1 MTLHH
6 VGFLTKNLEQS
17 RTDFL
22 KLGFEVEKPV
32 AFDNIRKINIE
43 FLVNGGYRVELVEP
57 AGKDSPLY
65 PLLKRFKNMPYHFCY
80 ESKDFDYDLDYLS
93 SVWGGYHI
101 IDEVRP
107 APCLDGR
114 KVCFLMGSGSGI
126 IELVDMS

>member
-17 RTDFL
+17 RADFL

-80 ESKDFDYDLDYLS
+80 ESKDFDCDLNYLS
-93 SVWGGYHI
+93 NVGG
-101 IDEVRP
+101 
-107 APCLDGR
+107 
-114 KVCFLMGSGSGI
+114 GI
-126 IELVDMS
+126 T